1 MDFKHIL
8 TRIVSVILILSGFY
22 HLFLSI
28 NAIFFIYPDLHP
40 DNYRASLI
48 LQKGLIEKALLIY
61 AVMIVNSTYGL
72 ALLLKPSQ
80 EVKIIHAII
89 GVFIAI
95 ASVFFITKTPFTTD
109 PIFNFIKEI
118 FLLYTSEV

>member
-1 MDFKHIL
+1 MSKVIDWKYIL
-8 TRIVSVILILSGFY
+8 TKFVSITLILSGFY

-40 DNYRASLI
+40 NNYRTSLI

-61 AVMIVNSTYGL
+61 AVMIVNGTYGL
-72 ALLLKPSQ
+72 SLLFKSSQ
-80 EVKIIHAII
+80 EVKIIHTII
-89 GVFIAI
+89 GIFIAI

-109 PIFNFIKEI
+109 PVVDRLKF
-118 FLLYTSEV
+118 FLLN

>member
-1 MDFKHIL
+1 MDLKHIL

-40 DNYRASLI
+40 NNYRASLI
-48 LQKGLIEKALLIY
+48 LQKGLIEKALLLY
-61 AVMIVNSTYGL
+61 AVMILNGSYGL
-72 ALLLKPSQ
+72 ALLFKPSQ
-80 EVKIIHAII
+80 EVKIIHTII
-89 GVFIAI
+89 GIFITT

-109 PIFNFIKEI
+109 PIIDMLKF
-118 FLLYTSEV
+118 FLLN